1 MLKLKKIAKEYK
13 NFALKDISF
22 EINKG
27 DYFVLL
33 GNSGSGKSLLLE
45 LIAGLINP
53 NSGEIHLNNLNITK
67 FKIQKRNIGLVF
79 QDYALFPHLTVKNN
93 LLFPIK
99 KDKNKHKKAK
109 EIAELLNIT
118 NLLERYPGK
127 LSGGEAQRVA
137 LGRTLI
143 TEPKILLLDEPL
155 SSLDVQLRSGLRH
168 LLKKINKKGQTII
181 HVTHDYDE
189 AIALASR
196 VAVIDNGK
204 IIQVGD
210 TDTVFKNPSSTFIAN
225 FIGLKNFFK
234 ALLQKNDG
242 KSYALVN
249 ENTKISLL
257 SNKNEGEGFV
267 MIRSEDIFVY
277 DKFTES
283 SALNNFEG
291 TIKEAVPS
299 RLGIEIAVESSLLFW
314 VLITKESY
322 QRMNLFEGKKVWIS
336 FKASAVKFLKT

>member
-1 MLKLKKIAKEYK
+1 MLKIKNISKKYK

-22 EINKG
+22 EVKKG
-27 DYFVLL
+27 DYFILL

-45 LIAGLINP
+45 LIAGLINA
-53 NSGEIHLNNLNITK
+53 NSGKIFLNDKDITNY
-67 FKIQKRNIGLVF
+67 KIQNRKIGLVF
-79 QDYALFPHLTVKNN
+79 QDYALFPHFTVKEN

-99 KDKNKHKKAK
+99 NKKTRIEKVN
-109 EIAELLNIT
+109 EIADLLNIT
-118 NLLERYPGK
+118 HILHRFPEK

-143 TEPKILLLDEPL
+143 TNPEILLLDEPL

-168 LLKKINKKGQTII
+168 LLKKINQNGQTII

-189 AIALASR
+189 AIALASK

-204 IIQVGD
+204 IIQQGD
-210 TDTVFKNPSSTFIAN
+210 TDSVFKNPSSEFIAN

-234 ALLQKNDG
+234 SILHKKDE
-242 KSYALVN
+242 KSFVIADN
-249 ENTKISLL
+249 NTKICLL
-257 SNKNEGEGFV
+257 SDNEEGEGFV
-267 MIRSEDIFVY
+267 MIRSEDIFIY

-291 TIKEAVPS
+291 IIKDAVPS
-299 RLGIEIAVESSLLFW
+299 RLGIEIAVKSTLLFW

-322 QRMNLFEGKKVWIS
+322 LRMNLFEGKKVWIS